1 MFSLKGAGYPFCICY
16 YNISVSKK
24 LKLRNR
30 IKKKTVWLFWKQFK
44 KEMGSD
50 VEHNFYTELET
61 LSVLLL
67 SDEIFEDLQNKVF
80 FSLVLRTKNILL
92 ST

>member
-1 MFSLKGAGYPFCICY
+1 MFSFLLFVSAT
-16 YNISVSKK
+16 NISVSKK

-30 IKKKTVWLFWKQFK
+30 IKKKTVWLFWKQLK

-67 SDEIFEDLQNKVF
+67 SDEIFEDLQNKVL
-80 FSLVLRTKNILL
+80 FSLVLRTKIILL

>member
-1 MFSLKGAGYPFCICY
+1 
-16 YNISVSKK
+16 
-24 LKLRNR
+24 
-30 IKKKTVWLFWKQFK
+30 
-44 KEMGSD
+44 MGSD

-67 SDEIFEDLQNKVF
+67 SDEIFEDLQNKVL
-80 FSLVLRTKNILL
+80 FSLVLRTKIILL